1 MPGRRD
7 QQVALLDMNRR
18 FYSLCNILL
27 LADPDII
34 RLCLDSLQ
42 ELFESD
48 ESSWST
54 DDVRVQCQSHHLW
67 FTLLTFGKQDVQG
80 VVEMFEEIVWTR
92 ESGRIDKLV
101 IVTYIASAS
110 IAR

>member
-7 QQVALLDMNRR
+7 QQVALLDINRR
-18 FYSLCNILL
+18 YYSLCNVLL

-34 RLCLDSLQ
+34 RLRLDSLQ
-42 ELFESD
+42 ELLESD

-80 VVEMFEEIVWTR
+80 VVEMLQEIVWAG
-92 ESGRIDKLV
+92 ESRCVYELV
-101 IVTYIASAS
+101 VITCSA
-110 IAR
+110 